1 MSYSQ
6 ATLVPTPQCQ
16 HRFVLQSRSEMNHVQ
31 KASNRKLTTVLTIHV
46 YGLLNIPAPSRYWV
60 ANLVLVFR
68 TFQSIHTSLV
78 VVLGTGSISGWYEAG
93 ILYVVLKWV

>member
-31 KASNRKLTTVLTIHV
+31 KAGNRKLTTVLTIHV
-46 YGLLNIPAPSRYWV
+46 Y
-60 ANLVLVFR
+60 
-68 TFQSIHTSLV
+68 
-78 VVLGTGSISGWYEAG
+78 
-93 ILYVVLKWV
+93 